1 CNQGRRESVRLS
13 RMPVWVVP
21 MLALKRLFMEK
32 WMCYGSMGVAGLL
45 ALLFLL
51 DLFVSFPFGRA
62 SLIVDV
68 FGLIASGLVLFLAYD
83 AFKDIR

>member
-1 CNQGRRESVRLS
+1 
-13 RMPVWVVP
+13 

-32 WMCYGSMGVAGLL
+32 WLCFGSMGVAGLL

-51 DLFVSFPFGRA
+51 DLVLGMPFGRT
-62 SLIVDV
+62 SLLVDI

-83 AFKDIR
+83 AFKDVR